1 MRDRDRE
8 IGLPWG
14 KRKKEAPKPSPAISP
29 AVSLRQQQQ
38 QPQQPQQP
46 QNPQPPSP
54 LTMSPRHAS
63 LLLACLVLSARL
75 SGSRAAPPRLIL
87 EQGGPPGVA
96 GRLLGALVSGYLRPA
111 GDGRG
116 QQQQRDDEEEGAQ
129 WESEP
134 LGWDGSPERDLA
146 VSKRCAGLSTCILA
160 DLTDKLHR
168 LSGTR
173 TNVGVG
179 TPGRKRRA
187 APSSSSSSPAGI
199 SRGGSQGPGE
209 ISSPSFSSSSSL
221 KPGSLPPRAV

>member
-1 MRDRDRE
+1 
-8 IGLPWG
+8 
-14 KRKKEAPKPSPAISP
+14 
-29 AVSLRQQQQ
+29 
-38 QPQQPQQP
+38 
-46 QNPQPPSP
+46 
-54 LTMSPRHAS
+54 MSPRHAS

-75 SGSRAAPPRLIL
+75 SGSRAAPPRLVL

-96 GRLLGALVSGYLRPA
+96 GRLLGALVSGYLRPSSS
-111 GDGRG
+111 DGRG
-116 QQQQRDDEEEGAQ
+116 HQHQQQEDEEGGQ

-146 VSKRCAGLSTCILA
+146 VSKRCVGLSTCILA

-187 APSSSSSSPAGI
+187 APSSSSPAGI
-199 SRGGSQGPGE
+199 PRGGSQGPGE
-209 ISSPSFSSSSSL
+209 IASPSSSFSSSASSL
-221 KPGSLPPRAV
+221 KPASLPPRAV